1 MPTQTCRFWQV
12 LLLLCLFAQSGMGQ
26 PYHLLARTLFSSSA
40 VSVLVR
46 K

>member
-1 MPTQTCRFWQV
+1 MPAQTCRFREV
-12 LLLLCLFAQSGMGQ
+12 LLLLFLFAQSGMGQ
-26 PYHLLARTLFSSSA
+26 PHHLFARTLFSSSA